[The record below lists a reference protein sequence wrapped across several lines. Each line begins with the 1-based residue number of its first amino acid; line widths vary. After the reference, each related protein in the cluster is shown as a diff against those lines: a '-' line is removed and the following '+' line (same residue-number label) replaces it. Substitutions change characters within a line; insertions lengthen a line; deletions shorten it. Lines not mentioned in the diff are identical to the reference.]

1 MQNFSNLF
9 KKEHMG
15 QLILSILFVI
25 YLIMGYNTPL
35 SLAELVDTPVGKI
48 AVIVVALCILSTSNP
63 ILGILGLFV
72 AYELIRRS
80 MIKVRGGDLQSYIP
94 SESKKNDQYSSF
106 NQNNFPYTLEQEMV
120 QKMTIQN
127 NNIDVSF
134 DGNGQKF
141 KPILDDTHD
150 ASPLNVYNNN

>member
-1 MQNFSNLF
+1 MNHFYNLF
-9 KKEHMG
+9 KKENMG
-15 QLILSILFVI
+15 QLILTILFLI

-35 SLAELVDTPVGKI
+35 SVAELVDTPIGKL
-48 AVIVVALCILSTSNP
+48 AVIIVALCVLSTSNP

-80 MIKVRGGDLQSYIP
+80 MIKLHGGDLQSYIP

-106 NQNNFPYTLEQEMV
+106 NQNEFPYTLEQEVV

-127 NNIDVSF
+127 NNINISF
-134 DGNGQKF
+134 DGNNSNF

-150 ASPLNVYNNN
+150 ASPLNVYNN

>member
-1 MQNFSNLF
+1 MKYFTELF
-9 KKEHMG
+9 KKENVG

-35 SLAELVDTPVGKI
+35 SLAELVDTSIGKI
-48 AVIVVALCILSTSNP
+48 AVIIVALCILSSCNP

-80 MIKVRGGDLQSYIP
+80 MITLYSGNLPSFIP
-94 SESKKNDQYSSF
+94 SESKKSGQMSSF
-106 NQNNFPYTLEQEMV
+106 NQNEFPYTLEQEMV

-127 NNIDVSF
+127 NNLSME
-134 DGNGQKF
+134 NASNY
-141 KPILDDTHD
+141 KPIQDNTHN
-150 ASPLNVYNNN
+150 ASSLNVYNN